1 MIRNKKIIYTAHCVL
16 NQNSVIK
23 GWERSTSSF
32 KSIIDLI
39 IKEDISII
47 QLPCPELKHLG
58 LNRPPLSK
66 EAYDTKDYRQL
77 CSKLAKAV
85 VKEMLIYKKE
95 DYKIIGLIGIEE
107 SPTCDAKENP
117 GIFMEELLTVLE
129 ENNLKIP
136 TFDIP
141 EDYLENEEFTLE
153 KEIIKFL
160 SV

>member
-1 MIRNKKIIYTAHCVL
+1 MIRNKKIIYTVHCVL

-23 GWERSTSSF
+23 KWERSTSSF
-32 KSIIDLI
+32 KNIIHLLLDN
-39 IKEDISII
+39 DISII

-85 VKEMLIYKKE
+85 VKEMLTYKKE

-107 SPTCDAKENP
+107 SPTCDSMENP
-117 GIFMEELLTVLE
+117 GIFMEELLIMLE

-141 EDYLENEEFTLE
+141 ADYLENDEFTLE
-153 KEIIKFL
+153 NDILKFL